1 LRFKKHIERKKM
13 NDLVKT
19 LKLDSAG
26 LIPAI
31 VQDAATGE
39 VLMVAWMNADALR
52 RTLETGEAHYWSR
65 SRKKLWRKGEES
77 GNVQRVREI
86 RTDCDKDT
94 LLLRVEQVGG
104 AACHTGYRSC
114 FSWVLRD
121 GAWVEDGVKV
131 FAPKE
136 KYGKK

>member
-1 LRFKKHIERKKM
+1 M

-31 VQDAATGE
+31 TQDAATGE
-39 VLMVAWMNADALR
+39 VLMVAWMNAESLR

-65 SRKKLWRKGEES
+65 SRRKLWRKGEES
-77 GNVQRVREI
+77 GNVQKVREI

-114 FSWVLRD
+114 FSWVLKG
-121 GAWVEDGVKV
+121 GAWTEDGVKV
-131 FAPKE
+131 FDPEK

>member
-1 LRFKKHIERKKM
+1 M